1 MAGVPEK
8 FGAADV
14 ASAELLN
21 TTPIVACWFIYQVQ
35 HFALFE

>member
-14 ASAELLN
+14 ASAGLLN
-21 TTPIVACWFIYQVQ
+21 NTPLGACWFI
-35 HFALFE
+35 

>member
-14 ASAELLN
+14 ASAGLLN
-21 TTPIVACWFIYQVQ
+21 NTPIVACWLICQSR

>member
-14 ASAELLN
+14 ASAGLLDN
-21 TTPIVACWFIYQVQ
+21 TPIVACWFIYQIWYV
-35 HFALFE
+35 ALFE

>member
-14 ASAELLN
+14 ASAGLLN
-21 TTPIVACWFIYQVQ
+21 NTPIVACWFIYQTR

>member
-14 ASAELLN
+14 ASAGLLN
-21 TTPIVACWFIYQVQ
+21 NTPIVACWFIYQIR